1 MVDADG
7 NALLDVFT
15 SIASLPLGEGEG
27 RGREGDGGVDR
38 RETVTM

>member
-15 SIASLPLGEGEG
+15 SIASLPLGEGMG
-27 RGREGDGGVDR
+27 RGGDGGVDR
-38 RETVTM
+38 KETVTM